1 MSFLA
6 DKRVLVVDDSSLIL
20 SAIKLMLLK
29 KGAQSSNIILAK
41 DAKTTINAC
50 QTRAFD
56 FILFDYNLGQGADG
70 LQLLAY
76 LTMAQL
82 IAKHCVIYIVT
93 AEQTRQV
100 VHGFSE
106 WNPDGYLVKP
116 FNINH
121 ILPRMVAC
129 YKKKQALIELEAHFL
144 KTGMTAASNYLQRL
158 HDKPYYID
166 YKIQLLTWDGQITA
180 AKALLSTRMAEGDV
194 TAVLSYANWLLAQ
207 NAPVD
212 AFRLAQPL
220 LSDNRL
226 RLSALEVCAYSCL
239 TQGKLQHAYDY
250 LSQMNEI
257 SPANPQRL
265 LIQFN
270 LATILNNYEQMQQ
283 SVIRYQK
290 ATRHLSWLNI
300 DCQFN
305 LLRCLL
311 VQLEAL
317 AKNTADAAFTRLERD
332 YLQQRLLILQNPRAA
347 HIQSILHVLDA
358 RLALCKNERQ
368 QAVQIIAR
376 YTEYERYI
384 ELPFYCQLDIVHL
397 YRRLMRPLPSFIA
410 QLAKPEQSQAL
421 LLQNSLRYT
430 TMYQQQL
437 NAQLRSIKT
446 LDSKGLHMQAVH
458 LCLNTVDKY
467 GINIS
472 LAKALIRGFSKA
484 IPLDIAP
491 VKLKHYYQLAKH
503 CLTTNTAQQNNELYF
518 KYCRYIESTVAFLHT
533 DIEVAV

>member
-29 KGAQSSNIILAK
+29 KGAQSANIILAK
-41 DAKTTINAC
+41 DAKTTIAAC
-50 QTRAFD
+50 HTRAFD
-56 FILFDYNLGQGADG
+56 FILLDYNLGQGADG

-76 LTMAQL
+76 LSMAQL

-116 FNINH
+116 FNINL

-129 YKKKQALIELEAHFL
+129 YKKKLALIELKARFL
-144 KTGMTAASNYLQRL
+144 KTGLTGASKYLQRF
-158 HDKPYYID
+158 HDKPYFID

-180 AKALLSTRMAEGDV
+180 AKALLSAEVAKGDL
-194 TAVLSYANWLLAQ
+194 AARLNYANWLLAQ
-207 NAPVD
+207 NAPAD
-212 AFRLAQPL
+212 AFDYVKPL
-220 LSDNRL
+220 LSDSRF
-226 RLSALEVCAYSCL
+226 RLSALDVCACSSL
-239 TQGKLQHAYDY
+239 TQGKLQQAYDH
-250 LSQMNEI
+250 LSQMNAL

-283 SVIRYQK
+283 TAQCYQK
-290 ATRHLSWLNI
+290 VTRQLSWLNI

-317 AKNTADAAFTRLERD
+317 AANTTSETYTRLERN
-332 YLQQRLLILQNPRAA
+332 YVHQRSQLLQNPRSAQIQ
-347 HIQSILHVLDA
+347 HIIQVLDA
-358 RLALCKNERQ
+358 RLALCNNEPQ
-368 QAVQIIAR
+368 PAKQVIER
-376 YTEYERYI
+376 YAEYTHYI
-384 ELPFYCQLDIVHL
+384 ELPFYCQLDVVHL

-421 LLQNSLRYT
+421 LLQDSLRYT
-430 TMYQQQL
+430 AMYQQQL
-437 NAQLRSIKT
+437 DAQLHEIERVEN
-446 LDSKGLHMQAVH
+446 KGLHMQAVQ
-458 LCLNTVDKY
+458 LCLTTIEKY
-467 GINIS
+467 GVNLS
-472 LAKALIRGFSKA
+472 LAKILIRGFSKA
-484 IPLDIAP
+484 IPLDVAP
-491 VKLKHYYQLAKH
+491 VKLKHAYQLAKH
-503 CLTTNTAQQNNELYF
+503 CLSTNTAQQNNELYF
-518 KYCRYIESTVAFLHT
+518 KYCRYIESTVAFLHS
-533 DIEVAV
+533 DIKVAV